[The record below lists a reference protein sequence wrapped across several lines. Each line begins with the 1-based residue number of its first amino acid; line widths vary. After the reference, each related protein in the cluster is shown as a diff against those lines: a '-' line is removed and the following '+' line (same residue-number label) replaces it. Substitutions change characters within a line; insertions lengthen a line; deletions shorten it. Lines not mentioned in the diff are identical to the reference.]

1 MANYWLAKQE
11 PSGPRGYNF
20 EQLKKDKTTVWD
32 GVHNNLALKHM
43 REMKSGDLILFYHT
57 GVERQAVGIMQVT
70 SKPYSNPKEDVERFI
85 VVDVK
90 YKKTLKRP
98 VTLTEIKNNK
108 KFKDWELVRISR
120 LSVMPVPKLI
130 WDEIIKISQDQSN
143 RFIDIV
149 ELSNCSIATA
159 YVLINCEL
167 GSEEAIIGQLKGLEG
182 VKEVH
187 GTFGAYD
194 ILAKIESDT
203 VEKLRE
209 TITWKIRKIEKIRS
223 TLTLMGIEGQ
233 T

>member
-1 MANYWLAKQE
+1 MVNYWLAKQE

-149 ELSNCSIATA
+149 ELSNCIMATA